1 MSSNFFKSTAVVQER
16 EVRIINSNEIVAKK
30 LENIAQY
37 VQNDTEGEMEN
48 VFSEGI
54 GATEVAVLL
63 NDGESEND
71 GFAETDFGA
80 EKGSKADMQIISKNA
95 SDIIQKANE
104 EAEQILADARIEAL
118 AIKNEASKAGSEQ
131 GYAEGLKKGTDE
143 MNRKSAEL
151 DQMKKDLE
159 ADYRSVVE
167 ELEPRLVDVITEV
180 YEHVLGVVLEE
191 HREIVIHLVN
201 STLFQMEGVKKFLLH
216 VSKDDYPYISM
227 QKKELVAGT
236 GIATENVE
244 VVEDFSMKK
253 GQCIIETDGAIFDC
267 GFKTQMEELRK
278 QFKLLSYE
286 QN

>member
-71 GFAETDFGA
+71 SFAETDFGA

>member
-1 MSSNFFKSTAVVQER
+1 MSSNFFKSAAVVQER

-37 VQNDTEGEMEN
+37 VQNDTEGELEN

-63 NDGESEND
+63 NDSEGENA
-71 GFAETDFGA
+71 GFADSDLVA

-118 AIKNEASKAGSEQ
+118 TIKNEASKAGNEQ
-131 GYAEGLKKGTDE
+131 GYAEGLKKGTEE

-151 DQMKKDLE
+151 DRLKIDLE
-159 ADYRSVVE
+159 ADYRNVVE
-167 ELEPRLVDVITEV
+167 ELEPRLVDVITDV
-180 YEHVLGVVLEE
+180 YEHVLGIVLEE

-201 STLFQMEGVKKFLLH
+201 STLFKMEGVKKFLLH

-236 GIATENVE
+236 GIAAENVE